1 MKRTVE
7 VEVEKSDGS
16 TILLGHTIAQAV
28 LEDGK
33 EMYVVGSGNT
43 LAFVM
48 EGVEYRANIAV
59 LANVALK
66 MHRNELLADDLPHNT
81 QRRMFEAVEAHLK
94 ENPSDFS
101 AIEMAVMTAIKE
113 TVHRDFYCDIH
124 G

>member
-7 VEVEKSDGS
+7 VEIERTESS
-16 TILLGHTIAQAV
+16 ILLGHTIGSGK
-28 LEDGK
+28 LPDGK
-33 EMYVVGSGNT
+33 EMYIVGSGNT
-43 LAFVM
+43 IAFVM

-66 MHRNELLADDLPHNT
+66 MHRGELMEDDLPHNT

-94 ENPSDFS
+94 ESPSDLS
-101 AIEMAVMTAIKE
+101 AIEMAVMTAIQE
-113 TVHRDFYCDIH
+113 TTGKDYYCDIH